1 MSQRIRTMKLSD
13 AAVDA
18 LGITLSS
25 RATPVAGAA
34 SLVASMA
41 DWNWT
46 AIIAGL
52 ATVIGLGANLYFQV
66 RRDRRET
73 AESRAKI
80 AALRE
85 RCSL

>member
-1 MSQRIRTMKLSD
+1 MPQRIIKMKFSD
-13 AAVDA
+13 SAVDA
-18 LGITLSS
+18 LGIALSS

-46 AIIAGL
+46 AIIAGV
-52 ATVIGLGANLYFQV
+52 ATVVGLAANLYFQV
-66 RRDRRET
+66 RRDRRES
-73 AESRAKI
+73 AESRERV

-85 RCSL
+85 RCGL